1 MANGKP
7 RKLYMDLL
15 RIIAILF
22 VIFNHTGDKGYYLYA
37 YDCPMIL
44 KIIYTMT
51 GGMIAVAVPIFFM
64 ISGALLIPKNESIK
78 DLYIKRVLRMVLI
91 LILFSV
97 IQYGYQILRGEDVQI
112 SIRFFVD
119 HTLSEA
125 MIPQYWYLYSYLAY
139 LICLPLIRKLA
150 LNMTDKEFK
159 YLFVV
164 FLLVEGVLPIILYL
178 INVDEMIGFF
188 SVPFL
193 NRVIIYPLL
202 GYYMEERVPKEK
214 YNSKGMLKWIVLML
228 AVLVLITIMTIHRNI
243 PIEQF
248 TTYDSGLFTTG
259 FTIILDIGVF
269 YIVKLLFLNKNVPRG
284 IEFVLVAMSST
295 VFGIYLIEN
304 IVRDSTVFIYDFLSA
319 IIGKYLSAWTWCL
332 AVLILSSIIIYV
344 IKLIPGVKKLL

>member
-44 KIIYTMT
+44 RIIYTMT

-304 IVRDSTVFIYDFLSA
+304 IVRDSSVFIYDFLSA